1 MHPLYNDGQSGGAV
15 QRTFDWS
22 DVEPAVA
29 VLETITELKDGDTV
43 DSATVLEPPLQTHID
58 IDSLN
63 TTVRSEAVSSIT
75 LNIADYQI
83 HIYDDTVAATPA
95 ESESNA

>member
-1 MHPLYNDGQSGGAV
+1 MMNDDPFGGGV
-15 QRTFDWS
+15 RRTFDWS
-22 DVEPAVA
+22 DVDPAVA
-29 VLETITELKDGDTV
+29 VLETIAELKDGDSA

-63 TTVRSEAVSSIT
+63 TIVRSEVVSSIT
-75 LNIADYQI
+75 LTIADYQV

-95 ESESNA
+95 ESESDAQE